1 MSDAHEHGHPH
12 HDAGVADSLS
22 VQIEGTRKE
31 AERVLVLSRPRN
43 GVVEAREFA
52 VGCTA
57 PRELTLGVD
66 EAYRIFERAERDRRR
81 LGESLYAIRLW
92 LGVRA

>member
-1 MSDAHEHGHPH
+1 MTNAPDEGGAE
-12 HDAGVADSLS
+12 SLS
-22 VQIEGTRKE
+22 VQIEGTRRE
-31 AERVLVLSRPRN
+31 AERVLVLARPHN

-57 PRELTLGVD
+57 PRELTLGID
-66 EAYRIFERAERDRRR
+66 EAYRIFERAERERRR
-81 LGESLYAIRLW
+81 LSESLYAIRLW

>member
-1 MSDAHEHGHPH
+1 MPNESPDELADDG
-12 HDAGVADSLS
+12 AGAESLS
-22 VQIEGTRKE
+22 VQIEGTRRE
-31 AERVLVLSRPRN
+31 AERVIVLSRPRH

-66 EAYRIFERAERDRRR
+66 EAYRIFERAQRDRRR
-81 LGESLYAIRLW
+81 IGQDLYAIRLW